1 MGAFALG
8 ALMML
13 ATIDIAFAEGGHG
26 HGGGMG
32 GRGGVH
38 SSAGI
43 AGHAQ
48 TFSGSR
54 FHSAVPHN
62 SGATSRGGFPLHNA
76 VAVPRGSFVARYPSS
91 HYAGSRYSTSR
102 YPSYGHSATWNH
114 RSWQGGN
121 WRGTYWPR
129 AYYYSGFPWLLA
141 SLPLL
146 YTTFWFDDVPYYY
159 VDRVYYTWNAADNG
173 YVATDPPPVSGTG
186 AAESGDVATGKVF
199 AYPKN
204 GQSEQQQ
211 ATDQQECREWA
222 STEAGA
228 GATTAVTST
237 DFNRAV
243 VACLE
248 GRGYSAK

>member
-1 MGAFALG
+1 M
-8 ALMML
+8 
-13 ATIDIAFAEGGHG
+13 
-26 HGGGMG
+26 
-32 GRGGVH
+32 
-38 SSAGI
+38 
-43 AGHAQ
+43 
-48 TFSGSR
+48 
-54 FHSAVPHN
+54 
-62 SGATSRGGFPLHNA
+62 
-76 VAVPRGSFVARYPSS
+76 RYPSS
-91 HYAGSRYSTSR
+91 HYAGSRYSGSYR
-102 YPSYGHSATWNH
+102 SYGHSASWGH
-114 RSWQGGN
+114 RYWQGGY
-121 WRGTYWPR
+121 WRGAYWPR

-159 VDRVYYTWNAADNG
+159 VDRVYYTWNAADND
-173 YVATDPPPVSGTG
+173 YVATDPPPVSGTSTG
-186 AAESGDVATGKVF
+186 TSGDVATGKVF
-199 AYPKN
+199 AYPKS